1 MRPNPLRFLACLGI
15 PLPGGRSLALA
26 SILLLAPALI
36 ASLASTARAGSVDD
50 AREAALKAIDSL
62 LVLEPNLPR
71 PDVAPIAVA
80 PGPIDLRRAL
90 EIGIA
95 NNVNMRAAREQIQ
108 RTAYTYVAAQRGY
121 LPQWRATASFRMRE
135 VGITQY
141 RELDNLYYNEY
152 GSQQYTDSSQTVG
165 LTQKLPFGGNV
176 ALDVGG
182 GYNRTGV
189 DQARY
194 APRAS
199 LSINQPLLRG
209 AGREAQQQPL
219 VVARQNLLYAL
230 RNYKFQLE
238 DYCIGLINDFLY
250 LQNQRLKAG
259 QLKEKN
265 FAFECLIKRSQMLY
279 DQGRESE
286 LDVLRATQESLLVQ
300 QELLNIKVD
309 IDNRTAQ
316 LAVSLNMAD
325 IPIPEFPHH
334 EIPFVKLHIESGE
347 AVALA
352 MQARPDL
359 LTLADSIEDSRRALR
374 LAKRNLLPE
383 LGLNLSANAV
393 NSDMRAQSGN
403 TLTEEYAAGLT
414 LSLPLERTREHGDL
428 FAAWL
433 SLMQDE
439 RSLEQ
444 ARYSIGAAIRHSINR
459 IKGFENAVEIQN
471 LVIESSTKGVA
482 IAEFRFDR
490 GQASNRSVIEA
501 ETTRNYAINTR
512 NDILLNHYI
521 ASLRLRRDMGQLNA
535 REPLSILEN
544 HY

>member
-1 MRPNPLRFLACLGI
+1 MRLSPT
-15 PLPGGRSLALA
+15 LPS
-26 SILLLAPALI
+26 LLAAALLSGSAVPSI
-36 ASLASTARAGSVDD
+36 AQNGAVDN
-50 AREAALKAIDSL
+50 AREAAFKAIDAL
-62 LVLEPNLPR
+62 LIVEPTLPR
-71 PDVAPIAVA
+71 PDVAPVAVA

-95 NNVNMRAAREQIQ
+95 NNVNMRAARERIQ

-135 VGITQY
+135 VGTTRY
-141 RELDNLYYNEY
+141 RELDDLYFDEYN
-152 GSQQYTDSSQTVG
+152 SQQYTDSSQTIG
-165 LTQKLPFGGNV
+165 LTQKLPFGGNI

-194 APRAS
+194 TPRAS
-199 LSINQPLLRG
+199 LSISQPLLRG
-209 AGREAQQQPL
+209 AGREGQQQPL
-219 VVARQNLLYAL
+219 VVARQNLRYAL
-230 RNYKFQLE
+230 RSYKFQLE

-250 LQNQRLKAG
+250 LQNQRLKAER
-259 QLKEKN
+259 LREKN
-265 FAFECLIKRSQMLY
+265 FAFERLIKRSQMLY

-300 QELLNIKVD
+300 QELLSLDVD
-309 IDNRTAQ
+309 IRNRTAQ
-316 LAVSLNMAD
+316 LAISLNMAD
-325 IPIPEFPHH
+325 IPVPDFPHY
-334 EIPFVKLHIESGE
+334 EIPFVKLHIESDE
-347 AVALA
+347 AVSLA
-352 MQARPDL
+352 MATRPDL
-359 LTLADSIEDSRRALR
+359 FTLVDSIEDSRRALR

-393 NSDMRAQSGN
+393 NSDVRAPSGS

-414 LSLPLERTREHGDL
+414 FSLPLERTREHGDL

-444 ARYSIGAAIRHSINR
+444 ARYAIAAGIRHSINR
-459 IKGFENAVEIQN
+459 IKGFENAVEIQD
-471 LVIESSTKGVA
+471 LVIESSTKGVG
-482 IAEFRFDR
+482 IAGFRFDR
-490 GQASNRSVIEA
+490 GQASNRNVIEA
-501 ETTRNYAINTR
+501 ETTRNNALNTK

-535 REPLSILEN
+535 KEPLSILEN